1 MDRDIVVLGGART
14 PFATFMGTLK
24 DITANDLGAIAA
36 REAIQRSGIQPGDVD
51 QVFFGNVMQTS
62 KDAIYCARHVALKAG
77 VPIEVP
83 ALTVNRLC
91 GSGLQAVVNGAQA
104 LLLGEGQVAL
114 VGGAENMTQ
123 APFVIRG
130 ARTGLNLGEHQLEDY
145 LWEALVDSYCG
156 CGMAITAENLA
167 QQYGLSRE
175 QVDAYAL
182 RSQEAARAAQQ
193 AGFFADEIVPV
204 TVKDR
209 KGREVV
215 VDKDEGIRETSM
227 EALAKLPARFKQGGV
242 VTAGNASGIND
253 AAAALVIATGEYA
266 RERGLTPIARLV
278 SWGIVGV
285 EPTIMGIGPAPAIRQ
300 ALKRADMTL
309 DQMDRVEV
317 NEAFAAQYLAVEKEL
332 GLDRDKTNVHGG
344 AISLGHPLAA
354 SGARLAITLIHELRD
369 SGLKY
374 GAASLCIGGGQGI
387 AAVFEALLRHPTALP
402 MRSPASAWAAM
413 LPDSPY

>member
-1 MDRDIVVLGGART
+1 MPSQDRDIVVLGGART
-14 PFATFMGTLK
+14 PFATFMGSLK
-24 DITANDLGAIAA
+24 DITANDLGAITA

-91 GSGLQAVVNGAQA
+91 GSGLQAIVNGAQA

-114 VGGAENMTQ
+114 VGGTENMTQ

-167 QQYGLSRE
+167 EQYGLSRE

-182 RSQEAARAAQQ
+182 RSQEAARSAQ
-193 AGFFADEIVPV
+193 ASGFFAEEIVPV
-204 TVKDR
+204 TIKDR
-209 KGREVV
+209 KGRELV

-227 EALAKLPARFKQGGV
+227 EALAKLPSRFKQGGV

-253 AAAALVIATGEYA
+253 AAAALVIATGQYA
-266 RERGLTPIARLV
+266 RERGLTPLARLV

-300 ALKRADMTL
+300 ALKRADLTL
-309 DQMDRVEV
+309 DQLDRVEV

-354 SGARLAITLIHELRD
+354 SGARLAITIIHELRRNQ
-369 SGLKY
+369 LKY

-387 AAVFEALLRHPTALP
+387 AAIFEAL
-402 MRSPASAWAAM
+402 
-413 LPDSPY
+413 